1 MQREYANILQR
12 RFTFNVL
19 IAPKTSIFQY
29 PGPTKRCST
38 NALLGFIIRSLVLKL
53 MLKAGIQ
60 RERDIYIYIMSA
72 IREGRSIN
80 DIIQTMLIYSLF
92 NKIHF
97 FFFVSSR

>member
-1 MQREYANILQR
+1 MREEGGGGEKKKRRNIQREYANILQR

-19 IAPKTSIFQY
+19 IAPKTSIFYY

-60 RERDIYIYIMSA
+60 RERDIYIYIH
-72 IREGRSIN
+72 N
-80 DIIQTMLIYSLF
+80 VC
-92 NKIHF
+92 N
-97 FFFVSSR
+97 